1 MIWDRSIYEM
11 AGFLRLE
18 ATSDIPY
25 SDFWML
31 PQWKTCEILRD
42 RLVELGGQVE
52 LGTALTAF
60 AQNDEGV
67 IGTLTHRGQAEQ
79 FHAAYL
85 VRRLTAEG
93 VSSAKNWELASS
105 ENRTSRTVRS

>member
-1 MIWDRSIYEM
+1 MPFTGSRAKGLMPRTLEVFDDLGIIQRVLDCGGPFPNFRGYAGEAVIWDRSIYEM

-52 LGTALTAF
+52 LGA
-60 AQNDEGV
+60 G
-67 IGTLTHRGQAEQ
+67 
-79 FHAAYL
+79 
-85 VRRLTAEG
+85 
-93 VSSAKNWELASS
+93 
-105 ENRTSRTVRS
+105 